1 MDDLVYT
8 PGWMRKAAEER
19 WARERETE
27 IRRVQQDMLDAEEQV
42 VLKAREDYYRKRL
55 AERPQLPPTPKP
67 APEPEPAP
75 VEKPKYRKPLQIY
88 RKATRRKIRRLSPDD
103 IDSCADDIQD
113 WRGDCSASNPD
124 EIFYLGLMSALRKS
138 VVFSGWDQQTYT
150 VDDRIIEAAES
161 WHDDLRVDARD
172 MEWNGYEWTII

>member
-1 MDDLVYT
+1 VDDLFYT

-19 WARERETE
+19 WARESETE

-55 AERPQLPPTPKP
+55 AERPPTPEP
-67 APEPEPAP
+67 PPEPEPAP
-75 VEKPKYRKPLQIY
+75 VETSKYRKPRRTKY

-113 WRGDCSASNPD
+113 WRGDWSESNPD
-124 EIFYLGLMSALRKS
+124 EIFLMGLMSALRKS

-161 WHDDLRVDARD
+161 WHDHLRVDARD
-172 MEWNGYEWTII
+172 MEWDGYEWTIV

>member
-1 MDDLVYT
+1 
-8 PGWMRKAAEER
+8 MRKAAEER

-27 IRRVQQDMLDAEEQV
+27 IRRVQQDMLDAEEQA
-42 VLKAREDYYRKRL
+42 VLKAREEYYRKRL
-55 AERPQLPPTPKP
+55 AERPPTPK
-67 APEPEPAP
+67 PAP

-88 RKATRRKIRRLSPDD
+88 RKATRRKIKRLSPDD

-113 WRGDCSASNPD
+113 WRGDCSESSPD
-124 EIFYLGLMSALRKS
+124 EIFLMGLMSALRKS

-161 WHDDLRVDARD
+161 WHNHLRVDARD
-172 MEWNGYEWTII
+172 MEWDGYEWTEI

>member
-1 MDDLVYT
+1 MDDLFYT
-8 PGWMRKAAEER
+8 PGWMQKAAEER
-19 WARERETE
+19 WARESEAE
-27 IRRVQQDMLDAEEQV
+27 IRRVQQDMVEEEEQV
-42 VLKAREDYYRKRL
+42 VLKAREEYYRKRL
-55 AERPQLPPTPKP
+55 AERPPTPKP

-88 RKATRRKIRRLSPDD
+88 RKATRRKIKRLSPDD

-113 WRGDCSASNPD
+113 WRGDCSESSPD
-124 EIFYLGLMSALRKS
+124 EIFLMGLMSALRKS

-161 WHDDLRVDARD
+161 WHNHLRVDARD
-172 MEWNGYEWTII
+172 MEWDGYEWTII

>member
-1 MDDLVYT
+1 MNDLFYT

-19 WARERETE
+19 WARESETE

-55 AERPQLPPTPKP
+55 AERPKPETPPTPKP

-75 VEKPKYRKPLQIY
+75 IEKPKYRKPDRSAWK
-88 RKATRRKIRRLSPDD
+88 RKPFPGETK
-103 IDSCADDIQD
+103 
-113 WRGDCSASNPD
+113 RGDWWAEELLSLISESKA
-124 EIFYLGLMSALRKS
+124 
-138 VVFSGWDQQTYT
+138 FSPCDRPVYT

-161 WHDDLRVDARD
+161 WHDHLRVDARD
-172 MEWNGYEWTII
+172 MEWDGYEWTII

>member
-1 MDDLVYT
+1 
-8 PGWMRKAAEER
+8 MRKAAEER

-27 IRRVQQDMLDAEEQV
+27 IRRVQQDMVEEEEQV
-42 VLKAREDYYRKRL
+42 VLKAREEYYRKRL
-55 AERPQLPPTPKP
+55 AERPPTPKP

-75 VEKPKYRKPLQIY
+75 VERPKYRKPLQIY
-88 RKATRRKIRRLSPDD
+88 RKATRRKIKRLSPDD

-113 WRGDCSASNPD
+113 WRGDCSESSPD
-124 EIFYLGLMSALRKS
+124 EIFLMGLMSALRKS

-161 WHDDLRVDARD
+161 WHNHLRVDARD
-172 MEWNGYEWTII
+172 MEWDGYEWTEI